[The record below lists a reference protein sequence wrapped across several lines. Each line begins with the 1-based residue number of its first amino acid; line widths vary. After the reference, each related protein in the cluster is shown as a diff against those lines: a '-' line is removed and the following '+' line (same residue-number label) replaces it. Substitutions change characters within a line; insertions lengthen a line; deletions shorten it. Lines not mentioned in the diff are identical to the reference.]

1 MPSQNNP
8 TFTFE
13 VQNMKKLAAA
23 FLLGCGILMAGSASA
38 EEKEFGPDFGRFII
52 DVPDGWNADRAAA
65 IKRAVGS
72 RIPVAVVGR
81 ICNRKTAENII
92 ASGKADQVARGTA
105 KAMGDAEVQRQDAN
119 HYILKAKDGV
129 ETLLSFKGDKC
140 HSVTIIGD
148 VEKVTSIVRS
158 LRDK

>member
-38 EEKEFGPDFGRFII
+38 EEREFGPDFGRFII
-52 DVPDGWNADRAAA
+52 DVPDGWNARV
-65 IKRAVGS
+65 IENGVQ
-72 RIPVAVVGR
+72 VVSKD
-81 ICNRKTAENII
+81 NQSSVK
-92 ASGKADQVARGTA
+92 VARGTA
-105 KAMGDAEVQRQDAN
+105 KAMGDAVVQRQDAN

>member
-1 MPSQNNP
+1 
-8 TFTFE
+8 
-13 VQNMKKLAAA
+13 MKKLAAA

-38 EEKEFGPDFGRFII
+38 EEREFGPDFGRFII
-52 DVPDGWNADRAAA
+52 DVPDGWNARVIENGVQVVSKDNQ
-65 IKRAVGS
+65 S
-72 RIPVAVVGR
+72 RVKMP
-81 ICNRKTAENII
+81 
-92 ASGKADQVARGTA
+92 ADQVARGTA